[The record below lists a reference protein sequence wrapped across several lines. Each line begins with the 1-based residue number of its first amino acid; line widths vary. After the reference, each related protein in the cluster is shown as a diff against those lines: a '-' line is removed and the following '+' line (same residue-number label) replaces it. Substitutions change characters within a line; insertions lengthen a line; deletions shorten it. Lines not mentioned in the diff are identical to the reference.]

1 MTDFDKLIQS
11 GSEDQSEL
19 ALNKGIRTLMDQ
31 QLRHE
36 LDKELKSHLHQAGS
50 SSQAVVRKMF
60 PIKWLSIAAS
70 FVVLAIA
77 TFWWLNQAP
86 SVSPQQYA
94 MADVIK
100 HPGLT
105 KGQENPDAKRAEAIT
120 AFNAQNWQAA
130 ATAWSAADL
139 KAEESRYYLALSY
152 FYAGSYANANTQF
165 VTLTSANS
173 VYSQEVKWF
182 YGLSLIL
189 NGEKDRG
196 KQVLSTIAQDE
207 WHYKEA
213 QEVLSGL

>member
-1 MTDFDKLIQS
+1 MMTDFDKLIRS
-11 GSEDQSEL
+11 GSEDQTEL
-19 ALNKGIRTLMDQ
+19 ALNKGIRTLLDQ
-31 QLRHE
+31 QLRQE
-36 LDKELKSHLHQAGS
+36 LDKEVKSHLHQASPS
-50 SSQAVVRKMF
+50 SPAVVRKLF

-94 MADVIK
+94 MADAIK

-105 KGQENPDAKRAEAIT
+105 KGQESPDAKRAEAIT

-139 KAEESRYYLALSY
+139 NAEESRYYLALSY

-165 VTLTSANS
+165 ATLTSANS

-196 KQVLSTIAQDE
+196 NALLATIKKDE
-207 WHYKEA
+207 WHYNEA
-213 QEVLSGL
+213 QSLLTK